1 MESTTTRARK
11 PYAKTVER
19 RSAIARAAL
28 DIVLEK
34 GHRALTTS
42 EVASRAGMSETAM
55 LYHFPTRD
63 HILVAAME
71 LANQDSRTLLTRE
84 LLGRDAERDE
94 WPARALAGLSSEDI
108 AVTRLFFALSA
119 EAVNPDHPAHGFLK
133 DHQERAIAEFAKGIQ
148 RRQADGFAL
157 PGLDPQVVAR
167 KVVAVWS
174 GLRMQWL
181 INPSFDLASEVSQAF
196 KALTGQPVMEAKRK
210 IAEVISEM

>member
-1 MESTTTRARK
+1 MESTTRTRK

-42 EVASRAGMSETAM
+42 EVASRSGMSETAM

-71 LANQDSRTLLTRE
+71 LANQDSRALLTQQF
-84 LLGRDAERDE
+84 LGSDGQRHE
-94 WPARALAGLSSEDI
+94 WPSRALAGLSSEDR

-119 EAVNPDHPAHGFLK
+119 EAVNPDHPAHNFLK
-133 DHQERAIAEFAKGIQ
+133 DHQERAVAEFAKGIQ

-167 KVVAVWS
+167 QVVAVWS
-174 GLRMQWL
+174 GLRLQWL
-181 INPSFDLASEVSQAF
+181 INPTFDVASEVSQAF
-196 KALTGQPVMEAKRK
+196 KALTGQPVMEVQRK
-210 IAEVISEM
+210 ITEVISQI

>member
-1 MESTTTRARK
+1 MESTTARARK
-11 PYAKTVER
+11 TYAKTVER

-28 DIVLEK
+28 DVVLEK

-71 LANQDSRTLLTRE
+71 LADQDSRTLLTHE
-84 LLGRDAERDE
+84 FLGSEAEKDE
-94 WPARALAGLSSEDI
+94 WPPRALAILSFEEV

-133 DHQERAIAEFAKGIQ
+133 NHQERAVAEFAGGIQ
-148 RRQADGFAL
+148 RRQHEGLAL
-157 PGLDPQVVAR
+157 PGLDPQAAAR

-181 INPSFDLASEVSQAF
+181 INPSFDVALEVAHAF
-196 KALTGQPVMEAKRK
+196 KAITGQQVMEAQRR
-210 IAEVISEM
+210 IAGIISEL